1 MGAVVSQQGLRLLVP
16 ASGLDDS
23 VKLLLAHRLAIIAPA
38 SDTLSARTPH
48 CRSAKHCPLAA
59 AVLIF
64 RSCRCRRSC
73 R

>member
-48 CRSAKHCPLAA
+48 SHRPHGPTTGKNQHA
-59 AVLIF
+59 
-64 RSCRCRRSC
+64 
-73 R
+73 